1 MEFSIRTQTTAP
13 LPSASIEVTGNVHP
27 KTDSLPLAAAQR
39 KPSDITFFENYSNPM
54 LAKELL
60 DHFRDLEGPDGK
72 ARNSFRL
79 TDLKKMAAGKLH
91 DGRDA
96 KQEQIEL
103 AKEVISRP
111 DLMTSLFP
119 QTPGAHYG
127 EVTWNN
133 GATIVEHFKSFTPGV
148 HYGETT
154 WNNVA
159 LIAEDFK
166 SLSDGSL
173 LGQVRVYFREFAEGA
188 NDEYVNFNEL
198 REAAREIRSTR
209 DFSYNA
215 TAVAKELLNRPYLLR
230 QLDITRGAF
239 LHTAKPDDR
248 FNLSNIT
255 YTRLEASDSPHRPA

>member
-1 MEFSIRTQTTAP
+1 
-13 LPSASIEVTGNVHP
+13 
-27 KTDSLPLAAAQR
+27 
-39 KPSDITFFENYSNPM
+39 M

-111 DLMTSLFP
+111 DLMTSLFSHIRGEP
-119 QTPGAHYG
+119 YG
-127 EVTWNN
+127 E
-133 GATIVEHFKSFTPGV
+133 A
-148 HYGETT
+148 T

-159 LIAEDFK
+159 IIAEDFK
-166 SLSDGSL
+166 SLSDRSL

-215 TAVAKELLNRPYLLR
+215 TAVARELLNRPSLLR

-239 LHTAKPDDR
+239 LHSTKPDDR

-255 YTRLEASDSPHRPA
+255 YARMEASYSPHRPA

>member
-1 MEFSIRTQTTAP
+1 
-13 LPSASIEVTGNVHP
+13 
-27 KTDSLPLAAAQR
+27 
-39 KPSDITFFENYSNPM
+39 M

-60 DHFRDLEGPDGK
+60 HHFRDLEGPDGK

-119 QTPGAHYG
+119 QTPG
-127 EVTWNN
+127 
-133 GATIVEHFKSFTPGV
+133 V
-148 HYGETT
+148 HYGEAT

-159 LIAEDFK
+159 IIAEDFK

-230 QLDITRGAF
+230 QLDIIPGAF
-239 LHTAKPDDR
+239 LHTTKPDDR
-248 FNLSNIT
+248 FSLSNIT
-255 YTRLEASDSPHRPA
+255 YARMAASYSPRRPA

>member
-1 MEFSIRTQTTAP
+1 
-13 LPSASIEVTGNVHP
+13 
-27 KTDSLPLAAAQR
+27 
-39 KPSDITFFENYSNPM
+39 M

-72 ARNSFRL
+72 ARNSFHL

-111 DLMTSLFP
+111 DLMTSLFTHIRVKP
-119 QTPGAHYG
+119 YIEA
-127 EVTWNN
+127 
-133 GATIVEHFKSFTPGV
+133 
-148 HYGETT
+148 T

-159 LIAEDFK
+159 IIAGDFK

-230 QLDITRGAF
+230 HLDITPGAF
-239 LHTAKPDDR
+239 LHTTKPDDR
-248 FNLSNIT
+248 FNLSDIT
-255 YTRLEASDSPHRPA
+255 YARMATSYSPHRPA